1 MREYDYWD
9 LFWLSGLPEAWMM
22 SRPERGDF
30 NSADLTAKAVPHRGT
45 KLPKEAQQ
53 LYRNKVEQG
62 TAELP
67 GPSLSGE

>member
-30 NSADLTAKAVPHRGT
+30 NSADLTAKAVPHRGA
-45 KLPKEAQQ
+45 KLPEEARQ

-62 TAELP
+62 TAEMP
-67 GPSLSGE
+67 EPSLSGE